1 MSTNSWQNLPQEP
14 RWTKQRV
21 RWICLRSCLF
31 FLIVIAVALMVTLW
45 KSKVQTQPLQ
55 QLSFS
60 TDGILTEAWFVDH
73 IRIPW
78 QKELLSIDLEKLQK
92 HILQISQIRT
102 CEIQREFPNTLQ
114 IALIERQPYA
124 KVAIAYKGQRKLLL
138 VDESG
143 KLFNPINYK
152 KDFIRQ
158 LPSLAEIPNNLF
170 SKGRIVGFPAISEL
184 LTFLKNN
191 APDVLQ
197 HAQYISLKHFD
208 PYLEKKWQVVDIR
221 LRAKFTIQFP
231 LQAME
236 EGLKKLKAIL
246 RSLSNQ
252 QRKSLKKINVALTH
266 PTIEV

>member
-21 RWICLRSCLF
+21 RWLCFRGCLF
-31 FLIVIAVALMVTLW
+31 FLIIIFGTLIVNLW

-60 TDGILTEAWFVDH
+60 TDGSLTEAWFVNH
-73 IRIPW
+73 ISIPW
-78 QKELLSIDLEKLQK
+78 GKELLSIDLGKLQK
-92 HILQISQIRT
+92 TILKISQIKT
-102 CEIQREFPNTLQ
+102 CEIQREFPNTLK
-114 IALIERQPYA
+114 IALIERTPCA
-124 KVAIAYKGQRKLLL
+124 KVAIAYKGQRKIFL
-138 VDESG
+138 VDETG
-143 KLFNPINYK
+143 KLFNPVNYK
-152 KDFIRQ
+152 RVFIRQ
-158 LPSLAEIPNNLF
+158 LPTLAEIPNHLF
-170 SKGRIVGFPAISEL
+170 AKGSIAGFTAVSEL
-184 LTFLKNN
+184 IAFLKNN

-208 PYLEKKWQVVDIR
+208 PYLEKKWQVIDLR

-236 EGLKKLKAIL
+236 EALKKLKAIL
-246 RSLSNQ
+246 RSLSYQ